1 MGSNDILELKEDIRN
16 LDKKLD
22 KNEESM
28 NKRLEKNEENMNKF
42 MDVTSG
48 AINKLTETMSDLK
61 LIMIKDYVEK
71 QDLEKVEINLIDK
84 IEQNNINRKKD
95 IKETNDRVDCIEK
108 SGSVSFNDILRYIFF
123 IAVSSGATYL
133 FVK

>member
-1 MGSNDILELKEDIRN
+1 MGNNDILELKEDIKN

-22 KNEESM
+22 KNEENM
-28 NKRLEKNEENMNKF
+28 NKRFEKNEENINKF
-42 MDVTSG
+42 MSTTG
-48 AINKLTETMSDLK
+48 EAINKISET
-61 LIMIKDYVEK
+61 IMDFKVILAKEYVEK
-71 QDLEKVEINLIDK
+71 EDLEKVETKLNDK
-84 IEQNNINRKKD
+84 IDQNNTSRKKD
-95 IKETNDRVDCIEK
+95 IKETNERVDKMEK

>member
-1 MGSNDILELKEDIRN
+1 MGNNDILELKEDIKN

-22 KNEESM
+22 KNEANM

-48 AINKLTETMSDLK
+48 AINKLTETMTDLK

-71 QDLEKVEINLIDK
+71 SDLEKTEINLFEKID
-84 IEQNNINRKKD
+84 QNNTSRKKD
-95 IKETNDRVDCIEK
+95 IKETNERVDKIEK

-123 IAVSSGATYL
+123 IAVSSGVTYL